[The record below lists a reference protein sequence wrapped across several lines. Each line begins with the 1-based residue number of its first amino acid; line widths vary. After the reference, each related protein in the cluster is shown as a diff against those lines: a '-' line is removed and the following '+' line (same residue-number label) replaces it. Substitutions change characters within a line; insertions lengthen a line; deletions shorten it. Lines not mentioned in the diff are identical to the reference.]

1 MPDNTREMITMA
13 ERNFHIRI
21 RIGVPPDGPGDG
33 DGASRVR
40 GVLNDATSIYFAWG
54 PRERLRGPM
63 VRRVQ
68 GRGGGRRVP
77 DAGG

>member
-1 MPDNTREMITMA
+1 MPGNTREMSPWLNGTSTSASGLAFRLMV
-13 ERNFHIRI
+13 R
-21 RIGVPPDGPGDG
+21 GDG